1 MNQLALRQPEQLFQC
16 AVTGHVWP
24 RSIHGCAPEA
34 GSKGSLQPVSAR
46 DVDEHSRLGRLR
58 RAYRNDPVFR
68 AGLWA
73 EEHSAQLESD
83 ENRRLQDL
91 FANGMRNVLSA
102 TTTLEVGIDIG
113 GLSGVLLGNVPP
125 GRANYQQRGGRA
137 GRRSDGSSI
146 VLTYARA
153 SAYDRAVFHDFAGFF
168 TRPLRRPSVLL
179 GRKRFA
185 RRHLNAL
192 LLGEFFRML
201 YSAGQRVGAMNA
213 FQRIGWLMG
222 RPRPPLIRSNDPWPT
237 TELNFESEIELCTDQ
252 VWWRS
257 NAENV
262 AEQFLSFLS
271 YIETRP
277 EEFQN
282 AARKLTDNTPVSE
295 QTESW
300 SELIAQVRADFA
312 ECCADWT
319 GDYDGVLGEWKRRAE
334 ERGTS
339 RNISQL
345 NALAHQARELWRTT
359 VIEELDTRQFLPRYG
374 FPIGVQALR
383 TLRGSNN
390 VTDPIRLQRDG
401 ILAVSEYVPGSTVLA
416 GGRAVTS
423 RAISQAW
430 RAGSGE
436 TGFGKRCWKYRCEAG
451 HTSYSYVHL

>member
-1 MNQLALRQPEQLFQC
+1 MSLLQSSFDQLLELAQSGATWLEPSSRQAKDGAPRDAFRLRLNQLALRQPEQLFQC

-168 TRPLRRPSVLL
+168 TR
-179 GRKRFA
+179 RFGD
-185 RRHLNAL
+185 HL
-192 LLGEFFRML
+192 
-201 YSAGQRVGAMNA
+201 
-213 FQRIGWLMG
+213 
-222 RPRPPLIRSNDPWPT
+222 
-237 TELNFESEIELCTDQ
+237 
-252 VWWRS
+252 
-257 NAENV
+257 
-262 AEQFLSFLS
+262 
-271 YIETRP
+271 
-277 EEFQN
+277 
-282 AARKLTDNTPVSE
+282 
-295 QTESW
+295 
-300 SELIAQVRADFA
+300 
-312 ECCADWT
+312 CC
-319 GDYDGVLGEWKRRAE
+319 
-334 ERGTS
+334 
-339 RNISQL
+339 
-345 NALAHQARELWRTT
+345 
-359 VIEELDTRQFLPRYG
+359 
-374 FPIGVQALR
+374 
-383 TLRGSNN
+383 
-390 VTDPIRLQRDG
+390 
-401 ILAVSEYVPGSTVLA
+401 
-416 GGRAVTS
+416 
-423 RAISQAW
+423 
-430 RAGSGE
+430 
-436 TGFGKRCWKYRCEAG
+436 
-451 HTSYSYVHL
+451 